1 MKSSVGLKYV
11 ALIRLT
17 SIANLRIE
25 SNQDHARVEKSEIDE
40 FQLGE
45 KITLQEE
52 KHSTDINHYVGKE
65 YHLQH
70 LAHYEF
76 LSHNYKD
83 ELMVDLVPLH
93 MPDCSLVQV
102 MCKVRCMPVPN
113 IPGPQTRRGDFCA
126 GPLKKAGDKKKEP
139 RWRTKLRR
147 NFVRNFLLYFYLLHL
162 MISPNWRLFLQP
174 GLSPDRPN
182 SRIQIQNSARQRFH
196 SLVHSQRQKL

>member
-76 LSHNYKD
+76 CHT
-83 ELMVDLVPLH
+83 
-93 MPDCSLVQV
+93 
-102 MCKVRCMPVPN
+102 
-113 IPGPQTRRGDFCA
+113 II
-126 GPLKKAGDKKKEP
+126 KKNQGGE
-139 RWRTKLRR
+139 
-147 NFVRNFLLYFYLLHL
+147 
-162 MISPNWRLFLQP
+162 
-174 GLSPDRPN
+174 
-182 SRIQIQNSARQRFH
+182 QN
-196 SLVHSQRQKL
+196 